1 MNTVLD
7 RITLFL
13 DSTKSI
19 TVKGFIEPIEY
30 TLSNFHEEWD
40 ALANLRV
47 AEPEKNHPLSV
58 FHSFIPI
65 ESVSVGEC
73 WEIEKSG
80 VKKLLQQLHPNPNL
94 DMHLDSGDSQG
105 LWACLR
111 ACNQRFADIQFR
123 IHVEFKLKDGWF
135 TPSKFIGNLIIDR
148 LEEEITFFK
157 MYVPEGT
164 VNFDVNWKEDQ
175 NEPYSITDAGLIQR
189 MELRAGTQENSQ
201 DIEYALHITEDEA
214 TRILNTQ
221 FYKSEQINWVRPEQA
236 VELAE
241 AHNKLIHVISVDGPL
256 ADEAC

>member
-19 TVKGFIEPIEY
+19 SVMGFIEPIKH

-47 AEPEKNHPLSV
+47 DEPEKDYSLSV

-73 WEIEKSG
+73 WQIETSG
-80 VKKLLQQLHPNPNL
+80 VINLLQQIHPNPNL
-94 DMHLDSGDSQG
+94 DMYLDSGDSHG
-105 LWACLR
+105 LWGCLR
-111 ACNQRFADIQFR
+111 ACNQRYADIQFR
-123 IHVEFKLKDGWF
+123 IHAEFKLKDGWF
-135 TPSKFIGNLIIDR
+135 TPSQFVGNLIVDR
-148 LEEEITFFK
+148 LEEEIAYFK

-164 VNFDVNWKEDQ
+164 VNFDVNWNKDKDD
-175 NEPYSITDAGLIQR
+175 PCSITDAGLCER
-189 MELRAGTQENSQ
+189 MELTAGTQEGIQNT
-201 DIEYALHITEDEA
+201 EYALHITEEEA
-214 TRILNTQ
+214 NRILTKQ
-221 FYKSEQINWVRPEQA
+221 FYKSEQINWVNPEQA

-241 AHNKLIHVISVDGPL
+241 EQSKLIHVISVDGPL

>member
-7 RITLFL
+7 RITLFI
-13 DSTKSI
+13 DGAKTIS
-19 TVKGFIEPIEY
+19 VKGYIKPIEH
-30 TLSNFHEEWD
+30 TLSNFHEEWE

-58 FHSFIPI
+58 FHAFIPI

-73 WEIEKSG
+73 WEIEKTG
-80 VKKLLQQLHPNPNL
+80 VIKLLQQLHPNPNL

-111 ACNQRFADIQFR
+111 ACNQRYADIQFR
-123 IHVEFKLKDGWF
+123 IHVEFKLTDGWF
-135 TPSKFIGNLIIDR
+135 TPSKFVGNLIIDR
-148 LEEEITFFK
+148 LEEEIAFFK
-157 MYVPEGT
+157 MSVPEGT
-164 VNFDVNWKEDQ
+164 VNFDVNWKQDKDAS
-175 NEPYSITDAGLIQR
+175 YSITDAGLIQR
-189 MELRAGTQENSQ
+189 MELRAGTQEDIQ
-201 DIEYALHITEDEA
+201 DIEYVLHITEDEA
-214 TRILNTQ
+214 TRILNRQ

-241 AHNKLIHVISVDGPL
+241 KQCKLIHVISVDGPL

>member
-7 RITLFL
+7 RITLFI
-13 DSTKSI
+13 DGAKTIS
-19 TVKGFIEPIEY
+19 VKGHIKPIEY

-40 ALANLRV
+40 ALANFRV

-111 ACNQRFADIQFR
+111 ACNQRYADIQFR
-123 IHVEFKLKDGWF
+123 IHADFRLKDGWF

-148 LEEEITFFK
+148 LEEEIAFFK

-164 VNFDVNWKEDQ
+164 VNFDVNWKRDKDD
-175 NEPYSITDAGLIQR
+175 PYAITDAGLIQR
-189 MELRAGTQENSQ
+189 MELHAGTQENSQ
-201 DIEYALHITEDEA
+201 NIEYALHITEDEA

-241 AHNKLIHVISVDGPL
+241 EQSKLIHVISVDGPL